1 MAHWQLEPGIV
12 AAVNNAI
19 ADYEK
24 LKKERD
30 GIDVQVIQIPVP
42 EEGYFQY
49 VNTQLIGRTAPDMIE
64 CGLGGS
70 SDLWRKFYARYFMLL
85 DEYVDKPNPYNA
97 GTAFESTPWRDTY
110 FDQMQGG
117 YEENL
122 QSYFRVPL
130 SAFTVR
136 LYYNVDQIR
145 EVWDPAERGS
155 DFPTTFS
162 DFLQMCKDLRAAA
175 KASGKTKFVPIA
187 GSEYSFER
195 FGQIYQ
201 TAMTADYL
209 DRLDTNL
216 DGTVSEMEYS
226 APFYSGAMKL
236 TDPAIRGDFQMMKD
250 IADESPPG
258 STSMN
263 RDQAVPLFL
272 QQHAAM
278 IPTGSW
284 DFSTLFEGAK
294 VSGFTVA
301 VADFPLPAKSNPQFG
316 KYVAGQPSEAN
327 TQGGFPFAIT
337 KTSPNRDMALDF
349 LQFISSLKENE
360 VLNRQMFWLPAI
372 IDPETGKPEPRQELK
387 PFTPRVEGYPKV
399 LEYYGTNTKLDY
411 DQQSPLYLSGNKTY
425 DEFVKD
431 YMKDYR
437 QDMPL
442 GVDSY
447 YRSLEQTLDQQLQFA
462 ALRRA
467 ALTGAAG
474 AADAITG
481 EPQVQLKRILEAYAS
496 QRNARDHEVRT
507 WVDNVRLYDKSQAA
521 K

>member
-1 MAHWQLEPGIV
+1 MRVLWDTLRKYPALLMLVVVYVASTVWVASNYIAGRGGTGAERTIILRMAHWQLEPGIV

-162 DFLQMCKDLRAAA
+162 DFLQMCRDLRAAA

-216 DGTVSEMEYS
+216 DGTVSEMEYLR
-226 APFYSGAMKL
+226 PL
-236 TDPAIRGDFQMMKD
+236 LLRGDE
-250 IADESPPG
+250 ADGPG
-258 STSMN
+258 HP
-263 RDQAVPLFL
+263 RRFPDDEGHRRRVPTRLHL
-272 QQHAAM
+272 DE
-278 IPTGSW
+278 PRPGRP
-284 DFSTLFEGAK
+284 
-294 VSGFTVA
+294 
-301 VADFPLPAKSNPQFG
+301 PLPAAARG
-316 KYVAGQPSEAN
+316 H
-327 TQGGFPFAIT
+327 
-337 KTSPNRDMALDF
+337 
-349 LQFISSLKENE
+349 
-360 VLNRQMFWLPAI
+360 
-372 IDPETGKPEPRQELK
+372 DPDR
-387 PFTPRVEGYPKV
+387 
-399 LEYYGTNTKLDY
+399 
-411 DQQSPLYLSGNKTY
+411 
-425 DEFVKD
+425 
-431 YMKDYR
+431 
-437 QDMPL
+437 
-442 GVDSY
+442 
-447 YRSLEQTLDQQLQFA
+447 
-462 ALRRA
+462 
-467 ALTGAAG
+467 
-474 AADAITG
+474 
-481 EPQVQLKRILEAYAS
+481 
-496 QRNARDHEVRT
+496 
-507 WVDNVRLYDKSQAA
+507 
-521 K
+521 